1 VKFGHVKYDTAT
13 EPAPAGTRPPAT
25 RLTGVDAARGL
36 ALIGMMAVHVLP
48 GVDPD
53 GGTSAAYLVAS
64 GRSAAAFAV
73 LAGVGLALAFGGP
86 RAVNGRRWPG
96 AAVALTV
103 RAALIGAVGLAL
115 GYPDSGVAVI
125 LAYYAVLF
133 LLAVPLLRL
142 RSAVLAGIAAAVAF
156 AVPVASHVLRAELEA
171 PERANPTF
179 ATLLEHPGE
188 LLLVLGLTG
197 YYPALAWTTYLC
209 AGLAAGR
216 LPLRSARVA
225 AGLLG
230 GGTALA
236 VSASAASSLL
246 LGPLDGW
253 ERILATTPADFD
265 PAALDRGWFG
275 TTPPTTLWWLAID
288 APHSST
294 PFDLLHTTGTALAL
308 LGALLLLSRV
318 ASRLLIPLAAAG
330 SMTLTLYTVH
340 VVLLSS
346 SLLPAEPTTSYAVQ
360 VAAALVVALLWRRW
374 VRRGPL
380 EAVIARA
387 SRQARRAMDTG

>member
-1 VKFGHVKYDTAT
+1 VQYDTAT
-13 EPAPAGTRPPAT
+13 ELAPAGKQAPVS
-25 RLTGVDAARGL
+25 RLTGVDASRGL
-36 ALIGMMAVHVLP
+36 ALLGMMAVHVLP

-53 GGTSAAYLVAS
+53 GDTSAAYLVAS

-86 RAVNGRRWPG
+86 RAVNGRWWPG

-103 RAALIGAVGLAL
+103 RAVLIGAVGLAL

-142 RSAVLAGIAAAVAF
+142 RSAVLAGIAAAVALV
-156 AVPVASHVLRAELEA
+156 VPVASHLLRADLEA

-179 ATLLEHPGE
+179 ATLLENPGE

-197 YYPALAWTTYLC
+197 YYPALAWTAYLC
-209 AGLAAGR
+209 AGLAVGR
-216 LPLRSARVA
+216 LPLRSPKVA

-230 GGTALA
+230 GGAALA
-236 VSASAASSLL
+236 LAAPAMSWLL
-246 LGPLDGW
+246 LGPLAGRG
-253 ERILATTPADFD
+253 RILATTGADFD

-275 TTPPTTLWWLAID
+275 ATPPTTLWWLALD
-288 APHSST
+288 SPHSST
-294 PFDLLHTTGTALAL
+294 PLDLLHTTGTALAL

-346 SLLPAEPTTSYAVQ
+346 SLLPAEPTTSYAIQ
-360 VAAALVVALLWRRW
+360 VAAALAVALLWRRW
-374 VRRGPL
+374 VGRGPL